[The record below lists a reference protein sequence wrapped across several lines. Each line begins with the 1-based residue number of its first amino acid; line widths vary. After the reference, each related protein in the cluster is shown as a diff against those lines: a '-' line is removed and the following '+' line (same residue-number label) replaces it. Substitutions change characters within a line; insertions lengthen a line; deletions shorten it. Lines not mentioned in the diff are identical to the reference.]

1 MRCPVCANLN
11 SRPYCQD
18 DKRPYYQC
26 RRCALIFVPDSHY
39 LCAQDEKAQYDLH
52 QNDPQDLAYRKFLS
66 QLFDPLT
73 RKVPP
78 PATGLDYGSGPGPTL
93 SVMLEEA
100 GYDMQIYDVFFAP
113 APLVLEGRYDFIS
126 CTEVVEHLHHP
137 GRVLTELFA
146 SLRPGGWLGI
156 MTRLTT
162 SRSAFI
168 KGHYRVD
175 PTHVCF
181 FSRASFDYLAKQLGA
196 GLEIIGDQVILL
208 HKAQA

>member
-1 MRCPVCANLN
+1 MRCPLCANLN
-11 SRPYCQD
+11 SRSYCQD

-26 RRCALIFVPDSHY
+26 LRCALIFVPDSHY
-39 LCAQDEKAQYDLH
+39 LRAQDEKAQYDLH
-52 QNDPQDLAYRKFLS
+52 QNDPQDLSCRKLLS

-93 SVMLEEA
+93 SGMLEEA
-100 GYDMQIYDVFFAP
+100 GYDMQIYDIFFAP
-113 APLVLEGRYDFIS
+113 APLVLARRYDFIS

-146 SLRPGGWLGI
+146 SLQPGGWLCI

-168 KGHYRVD
+168 KGHYRRD

-181 FSRASFDYLAKQLGA
+181 FSRASFGYLAKQVSIPRQSR
-196 GLEIIGDQVILL
+196 GL
-208 HKAQA
+208 